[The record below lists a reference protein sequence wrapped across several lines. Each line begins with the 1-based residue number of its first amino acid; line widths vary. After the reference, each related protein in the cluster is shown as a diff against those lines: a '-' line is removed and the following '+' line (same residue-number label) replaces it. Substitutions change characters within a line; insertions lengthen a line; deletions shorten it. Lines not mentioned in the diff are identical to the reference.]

1 MPAREWS
8 PTSQVAKLDRDFDDI
23 FDHFMSHDWCEAK
36 PNSMPHHHPAL
47 ESFIDSDRLVVRAD
61 LPGVD
66 PKDVEI
72 IIDKNVLT
80 IRGLRVCTSD
90 EERRDLVHREIK
102 YGNFERAIS
111 IPNGVKKED
120 INAAWRNGV
129 LELTVPFG
137 DAAKVRKVPV
147 QKLSRAKEPERRQ

>member
-1 MPAREWS
+1 MPAHEWS

-23 FDHFMSHDWCEAK
+23 LDHFMSHDWCEAK
-36 PNSMPHHHPAL
+36 PYSMSHHHPAI
-47 ESFIDSDRLVVRAD
+47 ESFIDSDRLVVCAD

-80 IRGLRVCTSD
+80 IRGLRVCTSE
-90 EERRDLVHREIK
+90 EERRDFVHREIR

-120 INAAWRNGV
+120 IKAAWRNGV
-129 LELTVPFG
+129 LELTVPLER
-137 DAAKVRKVPV
+137 AAEVRKVPV
-147 QKLSRAKEPERRQ
+147 QKLSRAKATERRQ